1 MEEVGG
7 VQAAALGKRALQADQ
22 MPESMVLQE
31 AGHSR
36 VLGTLVQ
43 PRQTV

>member
-31 AGHSR
+31 A

>member
-7 VQAAALGKRALQADQ
+7 VQVASLGKRALQADQ

-31 AGHSR
+31 AVQSR